1 MLMVHSHIVKDEI
14 CGYFCHMKP
23 APKQPKRGPRP
34 KGFLR
39 QHVFL
44 PADLA
49 EWAKNHPEG
58 LSGLI
63 RRLLKEE
70 QAREA

>member
-1 MLMVHSHIVKDEI
+1 MDRLTERR
-14 CGYFCHMKP
+14 
-23 APKQPKRGPRP
+23 KRGPRP
-34 KGFLR
+34 KGFIR

-58 LSGLI
+58 LSGLV
-63 RRLLKEE
+63 RRLLKDE
-70 QAREA
+70 QQRQEQTTRRDT